1 MAALLAVSLAIIGA
15 AIFLSG
21 LFASAQLAQSPQTI
35 RLIGL
40 PGVPLSVVAGSASGI
55 FAKFGITVESRK
67 ATDASDLRNAIAH
80 HSADVAHSAAENAV
94 TMVDSGLDDVVL
106 FVGGEISSSE
116 LIVQADIKTVKDLR
130 GRVLITDGPDTAYTA
145 TLKKILSKNGLNP
158 GTDYEIKVVGL
169 APQRLQAMIDH
180 KEYAATI
187 QKPPVSI
194 LSLRAGLVSLGTMQ
208 DLLAEGPS
216 QGISGFADRKWAE
229 QNREVLERYIAG
241 FVQSQ
246 RWLTASENKP
256 VVIALLSKES
266 HLAPDVA
273 AETYDAFLKHAWAKD
288 ARFDESAFKN
298 TLALQSDERRDLPS
312 SDKYYDSSYYS
323 GALELLKTKP

>member
-130 GRVLITDGPDTAYTA
+130 
-145 TLKKILSKNGLNP
+145 
-158 GTDYEIKVVGL
+158 
-169 APQRLQAMIDH
+169 
-180 KEYAATI
+180 
-187 QKPPVSI
+187 
-194 LSLRAGLVSLGTMQ
+194 
-208 DLLAEGPS
+208 
-216 QGISGFADRKWAE
+216 
-229 QNREVLERYIAG
+229 
-241 FVQSQ
+241 
-246 RWLTASENKP
+246 
-256 VVIALLSKES
+256 
-266 HLAPDVA
+266 
-273 AETYDAFLKHAWAKD
+273 
-288 ARFDESAFKN
+288 
-298 TLALQSDERRDLPS
+298 
-312 SDKYYDSSYYS
+312 
-323 GALELLKTKP
+323 